1 MPHLSDFASLAQPR
15 ATGWPRTVVGL
26 LLNDPAALPLIGD
39 AVDQPPYKGAP
50 KKPVLYIKPANT
62 YAAPG
67 TDVVL
72 PADITE
78 VQVGACLGIQIGQTA
93 TRLNRDNAL
102 DVVAGYRLVADLTVP
117 HGVFYRPAI
126 KQKCRDGFCPL
137 GDVIPRSAVANPD
150 DLTLTVDIDGA
161 APWTTTT
168 ANRVRDVR
176 QALVD
181 VTEFMSLHP
190 GDVLLL
196 GIPAQPPLARAGQ
209 SYRISAPGF
218 ATLSNRLIAG

>member
-1 MPHLSDFASLAQPR
+1 MPHVSDFASLAQPQ
-15 ATGWPRTVVGL
+15 ASQWPRTVVGL

-39 AVDQPPYKGAP
+39 AANQPPYKGAP

-62 YAAPG
+62 YTASG

-72 PADITE
+72 PPEVSE
-78 VQVGACLGIQIGQTA
+78 VQIGACLGIQIGQTA
-93 TRLNRDNAL
+93 TRLSRDNAL

-117 HGVFYRPAI
+117 HAVFYRPAI

-137 GDVIPRSAVANPD
+137 GEVVPRSAVANPD
-150 DLTLTVDIDGA
+150 DLTLMVEIDGTT
-161 APWTTTT
+161 PWATTT

-196 GIPAQPPLARAGQ
+196 GIPAQPPVARAGQ

-218 ATLSNRLIAG
+218 PLLSNRLIAG

>member
-1 MPHLSDFASLAQPR
+1 MPQVTDFAALAQSK

-26 LLNDPAALPLIGD
+26 LLNDPAALPALGD

-50 KKPVLYIKPANT
+50 KAPVLYIKPANT

-67 TDVVL
+67 ADVVL
-72 PADITE
+72 EAGVPE
-78 VQVGACLGIQIGQTA
+78 VQIGACLGIQIGRTA
-93 TRLNRDNAL
+93 TRLTRENAL

-117 HGVFYRPAI
+117 HASFYRPAI

-137 GDVIPRSAVANPD
+137 GDLAPRDQIVNPD
-150 DLTLTVDIDGA
+150 QLLIEVAVDGQKVWEHNTSA
-161 APWTTTT
+161 S
-168 ANRVRDVR
+168 VRDVR

-181 VTEFMSLHP
+181 VTQFMSLHE

-196 GIPAQPPLARAGQ
+196 GITAAPPVARAGQ
-209 SYRISAPGF
+209 AYEITAAGLP
-218 ATLSNRLIAG
+218 ALANRLVAA